1 MRIMLVLQYD
11 GTNFCGWQ
19 VQPGLRTV
27 QGELENAVFSLTGER
42 VSVIASGRTD
52 SGVHARG
59 QVAHF
64 DTNSTIPPENFCRA
78 LNVLLPSDVKVIK
91 SELAPE
97 NFHSRFSAKKKTYIY
112 RFYKSSVELPLYSR
126 YACRIDEKTDET
138 AMNQAAQALVGTHDF
153 KCFMSSGSDVKNTV
167 RTIYEC
173 RIYKNGDL
181 LELKVC
187 GNGFLYNMVRAI
199 AGTLYFVGLGKSSVE
214 SVKAAIES
222 KDRFF
227 AGKTMPP
234 QGLTLEEVFYL
245 PEKISEETTDK
256 KCPKVPL
263 AGL

>member
-64 DTNSTIPPENFCRA
+64 DAHSTVPPENFCRA
-78 LNVLLPSDVKVIK
+78 LNVFLPPDVKVIE
-91 SELAPE
+91 SRLAPD
-97 NFHSRFSAKKKTYIY
+97 NFHARFSAKKKTYIY
-112 RFYKSSVELPLYSR
+112 RFYKSSIELPLYSR
-126 YACRIDEKTDET
+126 YACRIDEKVDEN
-138 AMNQAAQALVGTHDF
+138 AMNLAAQTLIGTHDF
-153 KCFMSSGSDVKNTV
+153 KCFMSSGSEVKNTV

-173 RIYKNGDL
+173 RVYKNGEL
-181 LELKVC
+181 LELEVC

-199 AGTLYFVGLGKSSVE
+199 AGTLYSVGLGKSTVQ
-214 SVKAAIES
+214 SVKETLES
-222 KDRFF
+222 KNRFF

-234 QGLTLEEVFYL
+234 QGLELKEVCYL
-245 PEKISEETTDK
+245 FDEPQCNNE
-256 KCPKVPL
+256 
-263 AGL
+263 

>member
-27 QGELENAVFSLTGER
+27 QGELENAVFSLTGEK

-64 DTNSTIPPENFCRA
+64 DANSTVPPESFCRA
-78 LNVLLPSDVKVIK
+78 LNVFLPPDVKVIE
-91 SELAPE
+91 SRLAPE

-138 AMNQAAQALVGTHDF
+138 AMNQAAQVLVGTHDF

-245 PEKISEETTDK
+245 PEKSSEEPTDK

-263 AGL
+263 VDL

>member
-199 AGTLYFVGLGKSSVE
+199 AGTLYFVGLGKSSVK